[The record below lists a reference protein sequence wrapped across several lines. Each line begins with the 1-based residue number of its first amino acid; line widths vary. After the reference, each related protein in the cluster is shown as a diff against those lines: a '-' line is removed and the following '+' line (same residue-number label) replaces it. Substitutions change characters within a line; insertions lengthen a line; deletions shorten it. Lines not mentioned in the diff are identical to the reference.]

1 MVAVGIVGAAAKST
15 RTWPANTLKREPGSS
30 RWWDRRIRQL
40 REWNP
45 VSNVNLSQRHSS
57 FELESHV
64 LKFQEVLLP
73 TYSDPD
79 GSGSN
84 SFDEFLARYLQGERA
99 AQAGQPIDISRLM
112 SRRTHELL
120 ARAGRFAIEHGH
132 NELDAL
138 HILRVIA
145 ELVPAVDAIKRVGA
159 DPTAIADAAE
169 QRLPQA
175 SPSGAGSAPVLTQ
188 SAQRA
193 LFHAYQVAR
202 ASGSTYIDPEHLFFA
217 LVLNQD
223 SPAGQVLAAA
233 GVTAEALQA
242 GMRETVD
249 PGGLPT
255 AAQVDQTEESQ
266 TPILDR
272 FGTDLTAAAREGKL
286 DPVIGRADE
295 IEQTIEIL
303 SRRTK
308 NNPVLI
314 GEAGVGKTAIVEGLA
329 QAIVDGSVPE
339 QLRDKRV
346 VALDLPAMLSGTR
359 YRGDFEERLTK
370 LMDEI
375 SAHKAELI
383 VFIDEL
389 HTVVGAGGT
398 GDGGMDAGNILKP
411 RLARGELHV
420 VGATTLKEYRGI
432 EKDPAL
438 ERRFQP
444 VQVGEPNIED
454 AVLILSGLRK
464 SYEDH
469 HGVTYTDAAIR
480 ASVELSARYV
490 PDRFLP
496 DKAIDLIDQAGARLR
511 LKLGSKI
518 DTAAL
523 LEQLAILEA
532 SKKSAVAVEHY
543 EEASKLRDQVEAV
556 HTKLASVKSID
567 TSKQSGVVDEA
578 EIAAVIS
585 RATGIPAARLTEV
598 DRERLGRL
606 ESELHERVVGQHDAV
621 TVVAK
626 AVRRNRTGLGDQ
638 QRPVGSFLFLGP
650 TGVGK
655 TELAKALAQSLFGD
669 EKSILRFDM
678 SEFGERHTV
687 SRLVGAPPGYVGYD
701 EAGQLT
707 ERVRRNPYSVVL
719 FDEIEKAHPDVFNLL
734 LQVLDDGRL
743 TDGQGRTVD
752 FRNTVIIMTSN
763 LGSEFLASRS
773 GAMGFVTGNG
783 TDGNGFG
790 SDKALRDRV
799 MGKLREAMRPEF
811 LNRIDEIVL
820 FQKLDRAELRDI
832 VRLLLGATGSHLQS
846 RGITLTVTDE
856 AVDWVAE
863 HGYEPEYGARPL
875 RRVIQRELDDQIAD
889 LLVTRKLHDGGEVTV
904 GVRNDALCVEAHMPA
919 ELRPAA

>member
-1 MVAVGIVGAAAKST
+1 M
-15 RTWPANTLKREPGSS
+15 SS
-30 RWWDRRIRQL
+30 
-40 REWNP
+40 
-45 VSNVNLSQRHSS
+45 
-57 FELESHV
+57 
-64 LKFQEVLLP
+64 
-73 TYSDPD
+73 YSDSD
-79 GSGSN
+79 SSGTN

-99 AQAGQPIDISRLM
+99 AQAGRPIDISRLM
-112 SRRTHELL
+112 SRRTHEVL
-120 ARAGRFAIEHGH
+120 AQAGQFALSHGH
-132 NELDAL
+132 SELDAL

-145 ELVPAVDAIKRVGA
+145 EQEPASDAIARLGA
-159 DPTAIADAAE
+159 SPAAIANAAE
-169 QRLPQA
+169 QRLPQSSSA
-175 SPSGAGSAPVLTQ
+175 RPDVAPSLTQ
-188 SAQRA
+188 SAQRT

-217 LVLNQD
+217 LVINQD

-233 GVTAEALQA
+233 GVTPDALQA
-242 GMRETVD
+242 GMRETVNAGETTD
-249 PGGLPT
+249 ANRAAAPESDTPT
-255 AAQVDQTEESQ
+255 
-266 TPILDR
+266 LDK
-272 FGTDLTAAAREGKL
+272 FGTDLTAMARNGEL

-314 GEAGVGKTAIVEGLA
+314 GEAGVGKTAIVGGLA
-329 QAIVDGSVPE
+329 QAIADGGVPE
-339 QLRDKRV
+339 QLRGKRV
-346 VALDLPAMLSGTR
+346 VSLDLPAMLAGTR

-375 SAHKAELI
+375 TAHKAELI

-389 HTVVGAGGT
+389 HTVVGAGGS
-398 GDGGMDAGNILKP
+398 GEGGMDAGNILKP
-411 RLARGELHV
+411 RLAKGDLHL

-454 AVLILSGLRK
+454 AVRILSGLR
-464 SYEDH
+464 SAYEEH
-469 HGVTYTDAAIR
+469 YGVTYTDEAIR
-480 ASVELSARYV
+480 AAVELSARYV
-490 PDRFLP
+490 TDRFLP

-511 LKLGSKI
+511 LRLGAKFDAS
-518 DTAAL
+518 AL
-523 LEQLAILEA
+523 MEQLADLEA
-532 SKKSAVAVEHY
+532 SKNSAVAAEHY
-543 EEASKLRDQVEAV
+543 EEASRLRDEIEAV
-556 HTKLASVKSID
+556 HAKLSAGASSVTATDARPGMGGSRPHAS
-567 TSKQSGVVDEA
+567 TVVGEA

-585 RATGIPAARLTEV
+585 RATGIPASRLTEA
-598 DRERLGRL
+598 DRVRLGRL
-606 ESELHERVVGQHDAV
+606 EAELHDRVIGQDDAV
-621 TVVAK
+621 SVVAK
-626 AVRRNRTGLGDQ
+626 AVRRNRTGMGDQ
-638 QRPVGSFLFLGP
+638 NRPVGSFLFLGP

-655 TELAKALAQSLFGD
+655 TELAKTLASSLFGD
-669 EKSILRFDM
+669 EKAMLRFDM

-752 FRNTVIIMTSN
+752 FRNTVVIMTSN
-763 LGSEFLASRS
+763 LGSEFLASRG
-773 GAMGFVTGNG
+773 GAIGFVAADAETS
-783 TDGNGFG
+783 FG

-820 FQKLDRAELRDI
+820 FRKLDAGQLREI
-832 VRLLLGATGSHLQS
+832 VSLLLGATRSRLAA
-846 RGITLTVTDE
+846 RGISLEVTD
-856 AVDWVAE
+856 AATDWIAE

-875 RRVIQRELDDQIAD
+875 RRVIQREVDDRIAD
-889 LLVTRKLHDGGEVTV
+889 LLVTGSLVDGQAVTV
-904 GVRNDALCVEAHMPA
+904 GAREGNLTVEAREHA
-919 ELRPAA
+919 ELPVAA